1 MPVHKLW
8 QTRIL
13 NRAQVLAPDTLP
25 LDINSGEDYITAPDT
40 GIFSTS

>member
-1 MPVHKLW
+1 M
-8 QTRIL
+8 L
-13 NRAQVLAPDTLP
+13 NRAHGLAPDTPP